1 MSRSPRAKEKATALA
16 WEHFLLPRKGGKQQ
30 MPENGEECGTGD
42 AWGVQ
47 WSLVCTSGSLVR
59 NEVWFPSSGEH
70 PFHPPTTLRAGPPQ
84 LEHTPFPDKALLGG
98 TPSWLIPLP
107 IFLPSP
113 TCVDPGSCHTHPPP
127 ESFLQEK
134 HLRAGK
140 LSHCFPMSLPATG
153 SERTFFFNLSL
164 LVGG

>member
-153 SERTFFFNLSL
+153 SERTFF
-164 LVGG
+164 